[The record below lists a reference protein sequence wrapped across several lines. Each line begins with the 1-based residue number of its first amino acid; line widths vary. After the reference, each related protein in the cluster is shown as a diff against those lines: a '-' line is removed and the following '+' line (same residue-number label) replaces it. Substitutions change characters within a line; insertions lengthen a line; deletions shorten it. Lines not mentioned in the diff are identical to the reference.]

1 MRFIFVG
8 AVIKYL
14 SFLHSYFTSTCSYDF
29 RGRRRTKSDQSSGG
43 SEDDE
48 APQNRQNKQRNAY
61 VTFHEI
67 SVLVKSNISHLTEV
81 KVSVCEFRWIF
92 ML

>member
-1 MRFIFVG
+1 MLVFVCT
-8 AVIKYL
+8 VIKYL
-14 SFLHSYFTSTCSYDF
+14 SSLHSYFTSTFLCDF

-61 VTFHEI
+61 VTFP
-67 SVLVKSNISHLTEV
+67 
-81 KVSVCEFRWIF
+81 
-92 ML
+92 

>member
-1 MRFIFVG
+1 MFTFIC
-8 AVIKYL
+8 AVHVVKYPPSL
-14 SFLHSYFTSTCSYDF
+14 LTYSTFTFLCDF

-61 VTFHEI
+61 VTFLEI
-67 SVLVKSNISHLTEV
+67 SIVVKSRIEHSKEV
-81 KVSVCEFRWIF
+81 KVSF
-92 ML
+92 L